1 MFGIAIATGVARGLR
16 ALNVAINESY
26 GSRDHLLLLDF
37 FKAWFVGSIDYQDMA
52 LAIAGGSIVGLGIPA
67 VLTKP
72 EKSKFLEHPAR
83 VLFALFIALIILGV
97 AQNLLAAGIFGPN
110 FHPNPLVC
118 MLGAAATGF
127 VWSLYATVRSRVSP
141 IWRVAIL
148 LICLSYAYDF
158 YYGFQLLGVT
168 SFASGRIY
176 TQYSIDLYCT
186 MTILLNGSIAL
197 VLVLAGITEIAMG
210 KFKDWRTW
218 TATLVIPICV
228 ILIATPMVYELVRSY
243 QLEQTSIRG
252 RTGL

>member
-1 MFGIAIATGVARGLR
+1 MFGITIATGVARGLR
-16 ALNVAINESY
+16 ALNVAISESY
-26 GSRDHLLLLDF
+26 GSRDPLLLLDF

-72 EKSKFLEHPAR
+72 ENSKFLEHPAR
-83 VLFALFIALIILGV
+83 VLFALSIALIILGV
-97 AQNLLAAGIFGPN
+97 AQNLLSAGIFGSN
-110 FHPNPLVC
+110 FQPDALVC

-127 VWSLYATVRSRVSP
+127 VWSLYATVRSRVSL

-158 YYGFQLLGVT
+158 YYGCQLLGA
-168 SFASGRIY
+168 FASGRIY
-176 TQYSIDLYCT
+176 TPYSIDHYGT
-186 MTILLNGSIAL
+186 MTILLSGSIAL
-197 VLVLAGITEIAMG
+197 VLVLAGITEIAIG

-228 ILIATPMVYELVRSY
+228 ILSATPMVYELVRSY
-243 QLEQTSIRG
+243 HLEQTSIRSG
-252 RTGL
+252 IGL